1 MIKSQRTS
9 KYLHWTA
16 ASLLSV
22 TAAQAYE
29 LKFGTNLPPVDVHGF
44 ASQGFL
50 YSSDY
55 NYLGDTE
62 DGTGQFTEIGLNL
75 TFSPFDR
82 TRIAVQGFAFDV
94 GDVGNLMP
102 FLDYA
107 SIEYR
112 FNDEIGLRGGRVR
125 RPGGIY
131 NHIQDVDLARTS
143 VLLPQGIYDS
153 RWRDF
158 NMSIDGGEVFG
169 NISLGKGGS
178 FSYEGFGGMAHLSK
192 EGGIARLLQKTYH
205 ETGGTLDSL
214 DSFLTTGV
222 QLWWNTPVDGLRVG
236 ALFAESLDFGFHA
249 TQPLPVGAMAMDS
262 TTDAFAQQYSIE
274 YLWNN
279 WTFQSEYYRS
289 DQTTDMSQRSQL
301 LGNSTTSSDRTEQ
314 AWYFGAAYRFNK
326 WFEAGSY
333 YTEYYVSPVTSGVN
347 SDESQKDLA
356 LSLRFDPK
364 DWWVLKLE
372 GHFIRG
378 TALLQDNEAN
388 PNRNNDG
395 WFMLAAKTTF
405 SF

>member
-1 MIKSQRTS
+1 MIKPQRTS

-29 LKFGTNLPPVDVHGF
+29 LKFGTNLPPVDIHGF

-55 NYLGDTE
+55 NYLGDTK
-62 DGTGQFTEIGLNL
+62 DGSGQFTELGLNL

-158 NMSIDGGEVFG
+158 NMSIDGGELFG
-169 NISLGKGGS
+169 NISLGKAGS
-178 FSYEGFGGMAHLSK
+178 FSYEGYGGFAHLSD
-192 EGGIARLLQKTYH
+192 EGGIARLLEKSLK
-205 ETGGTLDSL
+205 ETGGKLDGL
-214 DSFLTTGV
+214 DSFATTGV
-222 QLWWNTPVDGLRVG
+222 QLWWNTPVNGLRFG
-236 ALFAESLDFGFHA
+236 ALFSQAFAFSYHA
-249 TQPLPVGAMAMDS
+249 SAPTAPSFPDARIDS
-262 TTDAFAQQYSIE
+262 ETDAFAQQYSAE

-279 WTFQSEYYRS
+279 WTFQSEYYRT
-289 DQTTDMSQRSQL
+289 DQSTDMKTATVF
-301 LGNSTTSSDRTEQ
+301 GNSATATDRTEQ
-314 AWYFGAAYRFNK
+314 AWYVSAAYRFNK
-326 WFEAGSY
+326 WFEAGTY
-333 YTEYYVSPVTSGVN
+333 YTEYYVSPNTGAD
-347 SDESQKDLA
+347 SDASQKDVA